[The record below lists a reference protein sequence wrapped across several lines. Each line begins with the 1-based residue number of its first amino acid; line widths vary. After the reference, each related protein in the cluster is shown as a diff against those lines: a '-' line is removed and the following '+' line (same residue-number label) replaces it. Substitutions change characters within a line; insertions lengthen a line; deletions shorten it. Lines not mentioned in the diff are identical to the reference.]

1 MKSPL
6 LALLLLGLAIAPS
19 LAHRLAILPSPGHG
33 DLESLLVASLS
44 SAPDLQLVERSQ
56 IDALI
61 REKRLEEFS
70 SDPSRVRQM
79 GELLGAD
86 SLLFLEEHGDALIS
100 RLVAVGPALVVDE
113 QISRTP
119 IKDAPGWAKFTAA
132 HVQASLKDLPARP
145 GSAIL
150 LSVLGVRS
158 PLGTR
163 EAMRQEREC
172 TALIEKA
179 LSSLRGVFVLERAR
193 LQDSDFEKQL
203 SQSASTPYWISS
215 WLLDG
220 SLSGP
225 DSALVFDGRIQQSN
239 GQRAQ
244 RFHVEAGSPD
254 QLAQAVAAEVAR
266 QLSTVQ
272 SEARPAADEAAM
284 FQAEAEWA
292 YQWQD
297 YARAER
303 AASASWALGNHSDSL
318 ALLRAVN
325 SVDQYDWNY
334 LLTSSDRFSKEPA
347 PGKLD
352 KIAEA
357 LSYIQHLPASPETC
371 ADPAGYVKS
380 MYVICKKATQALNT
394 YYYLERPRT
403 SEEDQSLHQIRSEI
417 RRHLPL
423 FTSRAKQLASEKT
436 RAGEYFYSGEFPAD
450 IMLLYGQFAPLW
462 FDDPKSSAQGFI
474 EGYRYLCQLDQK
486 IRDEILVAITVKRE
500 EHMPLTVAWR
510 PEDRPQ
516 AIPERQALIAAIA
529 ASGPAGKLDAAAL
542 TLSRFFH
549 SFNYSLVAMVPLETM
564 VTAFHGLQDA
574 IWDVREDIIRGV
586 FPEDRL
592 GSLLDYAYEIAT
604 FGSYSEALE
613 PEYMNFR
620 KKLLMFLMERKW
632 AGPLQVY
639 NRLISSQRFSPE
651 ESDKLIGWLSEM
663 AKAPRAPRYTSFF
676 PERIRNATEG
686 AQLAPVPEAKT
697 AAKLKPTAIHE
708 IWKESDNTQTAFCI
722 AREDAFFVRLSGK
735 KLVELEPVTGRKKS
749 YDLDDDAWHASFE
762 GWDVSGDSIFF
773 GSKEK
778 LIQINRNTGES
789 ASLPVPYFEYRP
801 GVLRVINGRVYASLY
816 KGGVVRIDPA
826 TGRLELLASAR
837 RRPAQ
842 SALDDRSEFE
852 IQKITNTA
860 QGPAFT
866 VVGDGYFVTAW
877 NEAAKN
883 FQEITNVL
891 PNGRGYNP
899 DFMLIWL
906 GSESSH
912 LSSVTHL
919 EACFLVDPQRTG
931 RFPRLTTWPPPMKI
945 NGDESFQSDLVSS
958 AAVGDTVY
966 ILFRGGTDRSLHLK
980 VMSKNQ
986 NVSIPLDVPFG
997 PRTSLDQISASERGV
1012 LLTGRGSKDAVFFS
1026 RKDLDAF
1033 QP

>member
-1 MKSPL
+1 MKSL
-6 LALLLLGLAIAPS
+6 LVSLLLLGLAISPS
-19 LAHRLAILPSPGHG
+19 QAHRIAILPSPGHD
-33 DLESLLVASLS
+33 DLESLLVAALS
-44 SAPDLQLVERSQ
+44 SAPDLQMVERSQ

-86 SLLFLEEHGDALIS
+86 SLLFLEENGDTLIS

-158 PLGTR
+158 PIGTAV
-163 EAMRQEREC
+163 AMRQEREC
-172 TALIEKA
+172 TALIENA

-203 SQSASTPYWISS
+203 SKSASTPYWISS

-225 DSALVFDGRIQQSN
+225 DGALVFDGRIQQSN

-272 SEARPAADEAAM
+272 AEARSAADEAAM
-284 FQAEAEWA
+284 FQAEAVWA
-292 YQWQD
+292 HQWQD
-297 YARAER
+297 YSRAER

-325 SVDQYDWNY
+325 CVDQYDWDY

-352 KIAEA
+352 KITEA
-357 LSYIQHLPASPETC
+357 FSYIQHLPISPETC

-417 RRHLPL
+417 RRHLQL

-462 FDDPKSSAQGFI
+462 FDDPKSSSQGFI
-474 EGYRYLCQLDQK
+474 EAYRYVCQLDEK

-510 PEDRPQ
+510 PADRSQ

-529 ASGPAGKLDAAAL
+529 ASGPAGKLDATAL
-542 TLSRFFH
+542 NLSRFFH

-574 IWDVREDIIRGV
+574 IWDVREDIISGV

-604 FGSYSEALE
+604 FESYSEALE
-613 PEYMNFR
+613 SEYMNFR

-639 NRLISSQRFSPE
+639 NHLISSQRFSPE
-651 ESDKLIGWLSEM
+651 ESDKLIGWLSHM
-663 AKAPRAPRYTSFF
+663 AKAPHAPRYTSFF
-676 PERIRNATEG
+676 PERIRDATEG
-686 AQLAPVPEAKT
+686 VNPAPTPAADTKT
-697 AAKLKPTAIHE
+697 AKKLSPSAIYE
-708 IWKESDNTQTAFCI
+708 TSPESQDLQVVFCI
-722 AREDAFFVRLSGK
+722 AREGSFFVRLVRNQ
-735 KLVELEPVTGRKKS
+735 LVEIDSLTGRIKR
-749 YDLDDDAWHASFE
+749 YDLNNDEWHANFAA
-762 GWDVSGDSIFF
+762 WDVAGDSIFF
-773 GSKEK
+773 GAKEK
-778 LIQINRNTGES
+778 LIRIDRNTGNS
-789 ASLPVPYFEYRP
+789 TSLPVQNFEYEP
-801 GVLRVINGRVYASLY
+801 GILRVINGKIYASLY
-816 KGGVVRIDPA
+816 KGGIVCVDPA
-826 TGRLELLASAR
+826 TGQAELLASAR

-842 SALDDRSEFE
+842 SSLDDRAEFK
-852 IQKITNTA
+852 IQKIISTPR
-860 QGPAFT
+860 GPAFDLEGG
-866 VVGDGYFVTAW
+866 VFVW
-877 NEAAKN
+877 DEGIRS
-883 FQEITNVL
+883 FQEL
-891 PNGRGYNP
+891 PHALTDLRTYNP
-899 DFMLIWL
+899 DFLLKWL
-906 GSESSH
+906 NSEAPIEASAS
-912 LSSVTHL
+912 HL
-919 EACFLVDPQRTG
+919 EACFLLDPQRTG
-931 RFPRLTTWPPPMKI
+931 NLPRITTWPPPMKI
-945 NGDESFQSDLVSS
+945 NGDESFRSELLS
-958 AAVGDTVY
+958 ATAVGDTVY
-966 ILFRGGTDRSLHLK
+966 ILFRGGTDRTLHLK
-980 VMSKNQ
+980 VMDKHR
-986 NVSIPLDVPFG
+986 NVSVPLDVPFG
-997 PRTSLDQISASERGV
+997 QRTYLHDICALESGV
-1012 LLTGRGSKDAVFFS
+1012 LLTGRGSKDALFFS